1 MSYLLDTNVLS
12 ELRRRQ
18 PDANVVAWFAK
29 RPPSTLYL
37 SVLTLGELRKGVD
50 AMADA
55 ARCLTLLDWLETE
68 LPAYFTGRV
77 LDVNAAVAD
86 RWGRMTAQAG
96 RPLPAIDSLL
106 AATAV
111 QHGLILVTRNLR
123 DVQGLAG
130 LTALN
135 PWDALA

>member
-55 ARCLTLLDWLETE
+55 ARRLTLLDWLETE

>member
-18 PDANVVAWFAK
+18 PDARVAAWFAK
-29 RPPSTLYL
+29 RPPGTLYL
-37 SVLTLGELRKGVD
+37 SVLTLGELRKGVEVLED
-50 AMADA
+50 AS
-55 ARCLTLLDWLETE
+55 RRLVLLDWLETE

-77 LDVNAAVAD
+77 LNVDAAVAD
-86 RWGRMTAQAG
+86 RWGRIVAQAG

-106 AATAV
+106 AATAL
-111 QHGLILVTRNLR
+111 QHGLILVTRNVR
-123 DVQGLAG
+123 AVQGLSG
-130 LTALN
+130 LSVLN